1 MQPIAQVLEE
11 RMEDGLRHAFS
22 HEAQFLVGEQLSS
35 VTFIQDYWQL
45 DFDGSGFTV
54 FSSISIVGP
63 DFRFRDGDPEFRN
76 YLCDRIAHK
85 VSSVGID
92 SSFVVITFDDAFR
105 IELSLRD
112 ADLQGPE
119 FLTFQ
124 RVGSDVPFVF

>member
-1 MQPIAQVLEE
+1 
-11 RMEDGLRHAFS
+11 MEDDLQNVLS

-45 DFDGSGFTV
+45 DFDGSRFTV

-63 DFRFRDGDPEFRN
+63 DFRIRDGDPEFRN
-76 YLCDRIAHK
+76 CLCDRIAHR
-85 VSSVGID
+85 VSSVTID
-92 SSFVVITFDDAFR
+92 SGSVAINFDESFR

-124 RVGSDVPFVF
+124 RLGSDMLYVI